1 MAYTEILEDVK
12 KGLGITGT
20 YQDDT
25 IQEYIDD
32 VKGFMLD
39 GGVAES
45 VVNSKKANA

>member
-25 IQEYIDD
+25 IQEAN
-32 VKGFMLD
+32 FTSFLW
-39 GGVAES
+39 S
-45 VVNSKKANA
+45 FNNSSALSLFT